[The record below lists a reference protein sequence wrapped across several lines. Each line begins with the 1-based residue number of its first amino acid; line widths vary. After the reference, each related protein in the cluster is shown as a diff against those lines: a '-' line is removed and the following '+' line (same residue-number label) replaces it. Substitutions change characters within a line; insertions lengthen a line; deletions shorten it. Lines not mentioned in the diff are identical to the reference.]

1 MNKVETTQSNKKRN
15 TEVTAKAPLA
25 SDQLNYAAQQDK
37 SQPAVKG
44 KSTNSELN
52 EKIEE
57 DKEDSVYSLKTLP
70 TKVSSNGLH
79 GGRGEMGKASLNVV
93 FNTQSELLLVAQLL
107 GLPLLEDSA
116 KRSLKYIQQV
126 YMMQRGG
133 RLESNILTEADIA
146 SSATQFLV
154 DIERMP
160 FAPRL
165 GDFVPSLDPNS

>member
-1 MNKVETTQSNKKRN
+1 
-15 TEVTAKAPLA
+15 
-25 SDQLNYAAQQDK
+25 
-37 SQPAVKG
+37 
-44 KSTNSELN
+44 
-52 EKIEE
+52 
-57 DKEDSVYSLKTLP
+57 
-70 TKVSSNGLH
+70 
-79 GGRGEMGKASLNVV
+79 MGKASLNVE

-107 GLPLLEDSA
+107 SLPLLEDSA

-146 SSATQFLV
+146 SLATQFLV